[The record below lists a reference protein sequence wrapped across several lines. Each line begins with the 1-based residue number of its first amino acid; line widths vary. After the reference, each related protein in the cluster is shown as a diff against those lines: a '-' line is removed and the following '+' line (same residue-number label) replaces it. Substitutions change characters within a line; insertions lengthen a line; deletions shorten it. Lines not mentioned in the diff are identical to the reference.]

1 MAIYAIGDI
10 QGCYDELR
18 TLVDLIAF
26 DPAQDTLWIAG
37 DLVNRGPQSLAVLQ
51 YLHGLGEAAVVV
63 LGNHDLH
70 LLAASVGARP
80 VNPKDSFQDILQS
93 PQRDELLEWL
103 RGRPLIHHD
112 ADFNVTMVHAGLMPQ
127 WTMDAALRHAKE
139 VHDALQKTTYPD
151 LLANMYRNTSTS
163 WCDELKGMERL
174 SVIINACTR
183 LRYCTQAGNMS
194 LSAKWLP
201 GTQPRDYYPWYAVP
215 ERKNAS
221 TRIVFG
227 HWAALA
233 GRVLGEQN
241 VYALDTGCVWGGKL
255 RALRLDDFRVF
266 EVDSHHAKVF

>member
-10 QGCYDELR
+10 QGCYDELCD
-18 TLVDLIAF
+18 LVDLIAF
-26 DPAQDTLWIAG
+26 DPTQDTLWVAG

-51 YLHGLGEAAVVV
+51 YLRDLGDAAVVV

-70 LLAASVGARP
+70 LLATSVGARSTH
-80 VNPKDSFQDILQS
+80 PKDSFQDILLS
-93 PQRDELLEWL
+93 PERDELLEWL
-103 RGRPLIHHD
+103 RSKPLMHYD
-112 ADFNVTMVHAGLMPQ
+112 AERNIAMVHAGLVPQ
-127 WTMDAALRHAKE
+127 WTLSAALLYAEE
-139 VHDALQKTTYPD
+139 VHQALQQTTYSH
-151 LLANMYRNTSTS
+151 LLANMYRNTSTC
-163 WCDELKGMERL
+163 WHDHLEGMERL

-183 LRYCTQAGNMS
+183 LRYCTQAGRMS

-201 GTQPRDYYPWYAVP
+201 DTQPREYYPWYAVP
-215 ERKNAS
+215 ERKSTA

-233 GRVLGEQN
+233 GRVLAEHH

-266 EVDSHHAKVF
+266 EVNSHQAKVF